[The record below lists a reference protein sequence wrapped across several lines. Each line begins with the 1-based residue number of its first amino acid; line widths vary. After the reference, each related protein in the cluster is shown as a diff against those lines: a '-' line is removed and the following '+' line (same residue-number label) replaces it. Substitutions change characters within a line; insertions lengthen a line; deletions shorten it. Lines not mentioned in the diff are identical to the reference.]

1 MGVQLVIGI
10 GHAPEHFQHFAL
22 FTLVEALVALVVIAV
37 GLLGLLGLQ
46 SAAIITTDNAGHVSL
61 ARIAGSD
68 MADRIRANPAPVARS
83 LYAAISPASAAS
95 APDTSCIGAAHPCTP
110 GEMAR
115 QDAHEWQTIVARS
128 LPQGQGF
135 VDCAVNDQPCPLLE
149 VTVGWRER
157 EQPGTTAPSGLVR
170 CASRTHA
177 AAIDGPC
184 IVTRVRP

>member
-1 MGVQLVIGI
+1 MRHVSSAAG
-10 GHAPEHFQHFAL
+10 
-22 FTLVEALVALVVIAV
+22 FTLIEALVALVIIAV

-46 SAAIITTDNAGHVSL
+46 SAAIIATDSAGHVSL
-61 ARIAGSD
+61 ARIAGSG
-68 MADRIRANPAPVARS
+68 MADRIRANPAPAARS
-83 LYAAISPASAAS
+83 VYAAVSPTSAVASS
-95 APDTSCIGAAHPCTP
+95 NTSCIGAANPCTP

-115 QDAHEWQTIVARS
+115 QDSREWQMIVARS

-157 EQPGTTAPSGLVR
+157 EQPNTTAPPGLVR
-170 CASRTHA
+170 CASQTHA

-184 IVTRVRP
+184 IVTQVRP